1 MAVNTVRATASEAA
15 CPAMSTPMTTRS
27 MKSPKSDQGFV
38 SRFGLPRRLAMYAA
52 NAARHWL
59 AVGITQ
65 PVPSSPTVRPRIVTA
80 MRGEGRR

>member
-15 CPAMSTPMTTRS
+15 CPAMSTPVTTRS
-27 MKSPKSDQGFV
+27 MKSPYSDPGFV
-38 SRFGLPRRLAMYAA
+38 CRSGLPLNWAMYAA
-52 NAARHWL
+52 KAARHWL

-80 MRGEGRR
+80 MRGEGS